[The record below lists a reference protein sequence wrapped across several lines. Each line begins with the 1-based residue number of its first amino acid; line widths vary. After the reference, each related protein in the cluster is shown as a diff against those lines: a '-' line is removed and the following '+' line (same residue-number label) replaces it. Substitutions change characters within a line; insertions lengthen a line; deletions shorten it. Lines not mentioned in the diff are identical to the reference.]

1 MSDLQKVRDLIDEF
15 VAGAAD
21 IENLVHA
28 LEIVDGLI
36 GSTPVEEV
44 TDGDAEEVST
54 DDDAV
59 TADVVA

>member
-36 GSTPVEEV
+36 GSTPEEA
-44 TDGDAEEVST
+44 TDDVEVST
-54 DDDAV
+54 DSDTDSVDAV
-59 TADVVA
+59 AEA